1 MGILFS
7 SKIFAFEEVLVKL
20 SGVYSWDGYM
30 VAVALN
36 LHSSI
41 TCSKDLF
48 QNNKNGSKHGIGI
61 IRLGFPFTMGI
72 DECNEMLLKILV
84 L

>member
-1 MGILFS
+1 MGDI
-7 SKIFAFEEVLVKL
+7 AVKF
-20 SGVYSWDGYM
+20 
-30 VAVALN
+30 
-36 LHSSI
+36 HSSI
-41 TCSKDLF
+41 TCFKYLF
-48 QNNKNGSKHGIGI
+48 QNNNNVSKHGIGI